1 MFSNQVQQRVRGL
14 VAGIGTSIITNPD
27 LLETK
32 LADLAANNPDDVKL
46 IVSAAR
52 SGIPEEIASAAQE
65 HRAEMV
71 QQAAAWM
78 ASETG
83 ASPEAAKWAV
93 ETWAKA
99 LEGVNIAPQPAAPQP
114 TVLSPPPLT
123 PSGPAYGAGV
133 PPAPWDTPRAPQ
145 QGSWGAP
152 PGAGPG
158 QGPGYG
164 APPPGAWPPPPGYPG
179 SYGSQNSWANTS
191 GTQGAMP
198 PQIAKLKWNWGAF
211 GVSFWWLIFH
221 GWWPLALGLIALN
234 AGIGFLPG
242 GYWVRLCVAYGVQI
256 VLGLLGNRLAWQN
269 RSYESIEHFFD
280 VERVWMVWGIT
291 LSILSLTA
299 TIGILFLLGVF
310 AHTIAGR

>member
-1 MFSNQVQQRVRGL
+1 
-14 VAGIGTSIITNPD
+14 
-27 LLETK
+27 
-32 LADLAANNPDDVKL
+32 
-46 IVSAAR
+46 
-52 SGIPEEIASAAQE
+52 
-65 HRAEMV
+65 
-71 QQAAAWM
+71 
-78 ASETG
+78 
-83 ASPEAAKWAV
+83 
-93 ETWAKA
+93 
-99 LEGVNIAPQPAAPQP
+99 
-114 TVLSPPPLT
+114 
-123 PSGPAYGAGV
+123 
-133 PPAPWDTPRAPQ
+133 
-145 QGSWGAP
+145 
-152 PGAGPG
+152 
-158 QGPGYG
+158 
-164 APPPGAWPPPPGYPG
+164 
-179 SYGSQNSWANTS
+179 
-191 GTQGAMP
+191 MP